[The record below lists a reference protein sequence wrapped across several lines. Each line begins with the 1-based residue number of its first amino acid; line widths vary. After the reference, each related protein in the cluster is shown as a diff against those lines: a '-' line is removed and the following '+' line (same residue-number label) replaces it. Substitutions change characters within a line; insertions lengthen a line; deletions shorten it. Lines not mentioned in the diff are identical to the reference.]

1 MTENSSACE
10 MRQIYKNPYCLPDYF
25 EIYDKKPDGFI
36 EFKIDGEK
44 HILPYCLRGRSAYV
58 LNSDFKISTEA
69 LQKGCE
75 KIFSAES
82 RITNIEFEKIEPID
96 LRRIGYHSFVT
107 ETSEDMVLPLP
118 GSFEEYEKKLGSK
131 TKKHLRYY
139 VRRLEKTFDDY
150 RFVITEKED
159 IGQKLIGQII
169 DMNRDRMRDKS
180 KTSGI
185 DKKYEE
191 RIADFARTCG
201 IVYHIEIEGEPAGG
215 AIVSK
220 IEDEYYLHVIAHKP
234 VYNKFNIGQSAL
246 YLAIL
251 SAIENG
257 GNSFHFLWG
266 VAEYKTRLGGVK
278 KELISIVVFRNIS
291 ARIFA
296 LPRQIGYTT
305 KTGLTRF
312 IKNSPMLSKLATKI
326 RKAGR

>member
-1 MTENSSACE
+1 MDISTAGQ

-25 EIYDKKPDGFI
+25 KNYDKNPDGFVDF
-36 EFKIDGEK
+36 ETGGERQ
-44 HILPYCLRGRSAYV
+44 ILPYRINKNIAYV
-58 LNSDFKISTEA
+58 LNSDFRISVEA
-69 LQKGCE
+69 LQKGCDE
-75 KIFSAES
+75 IFRTDS
-82 RITNIEFEKIEPID
+82 RIKSIEFEKIEPVD
-96 LRRIGYHSFVT
+96 LRKIDYPSFVT
-107 ETSEDMVLPLP
+107 ETSEDMVLTLP
-118 GSFEEYEKKLGSK
+118 ESFEEYEKNLGSK

-139 VRRLEKTFDDY
+139 VRRLEKTFADY
-150 RFVITEKED
+150 KFVITEKENID
-159 IGQKLIGQII
+159 PKLIGQII

-185 DKKYEE
+185 DKKYEK

-220 IEDEYYLHVIAHKP
+220 VEDEYYLHVIAHKP

-266 VAEYKTRLGGVK
+266 VAEYKTRLGGIK
-278 KELISIVVFRNIS
+278 KDLVSVVVFRNTFAYIM
-291 ARIFA
+291 A
-296 LPRQIGYTT
+296 LPRQMRIKI

-312 IKNSPMLSKLATKI
+312 IKNSAILSKLVSKL
-326 RKAGR
+326 RKRSG